1 MHASFK
7 KERRRI
13 LSLWFPH
20 LSTERLL
27 RQRLGRSWRSRPQ
40 QGRPPLVISR
50 QENNTQRIAALD
62 EAAERLRLKP
72 GMGIAD
78 ARAMYPAIEIVAE
91 DVEADRRLLEALAD
105 WCDRYTPLVAL
116 DGTDGLFLD
125 ITGCAHLFG
134 GEETLLDSLLDS
146 FFEQGFRTRAGLAS
160 TPGAAWAAARFSL
173 PGKALQEGD
182 ERPFLESLPLAALR
196 LEPATIASLESVG
209 LRTVGTVLTAPRAP
223 LARRFGAMLLLR
235 LDQALGEVEEV
246 ISPRL
251 PVAPFSVERHLAE
264 PIGLVEDIERLVPLL
279 AKSLKRDL
287 ERRGEGARLFELLLF
302 RVDGAVTRI
311 SARASL
317 PLREPVPIARL
328 FHERLATLGAV
339 LDPGYGFDL
348 VRLAVF
354 ETAAVETP
362 QADLGGEAAE
372 ASEDVALF
380 SDRVRARLG
389 RTAMLMPVLAES
401 HLPERAASLVPAD
414 GEPPERKAPAV
425 PRKSIDF
432 SPSRR
437 APERPLRLF
446 HRPEPID
453 VPVTE
458 VPEGPPLNFRWRR
471 AMHRVAR
478 AEGPERIAP
487 EWWLHPIPKV
497 EMKED
502 KDKKNEDEES
512 KEDKQEKVER
522 EAVAAETARLTRDYF
537 RVEDTDGRRY
547 WLFREGLYGR
557 KDAAPRWYLQGVS
570 A

>member
-1 MHASFK
+1 
-7 KERRRI
+7 
-13 LSLWFPH
+13 
-20 LSTERLL
+20 
-27 RQRLGRSWRSRPQ
+27 
-40 QGRPPLVISR
+40 
-50 QENNTQRIAALD
+50 
-62 EAAERLRLKP
+62 
-72 GMGIAD
+72 MGIAD

-116 DGTDGLFLD
+116 DGRDGLFLD

-134 GEETLLDSLLDS
+134 GEEAMLDGLLAS
-146 FFEQGFRTRAGLAS
+146 FFEQGFRTRAGIAS

-173 PGKALQEGD
+173 PGKILQEGD
-182 ERPFLESLPLAALR
+182 ECAFLESLPLAALR
-196 LEPATIASLESVG
+196 LETRTIASLESVG
-209 LRTVGTVLTAPRAP
+209 LRSVGTVLAAPRAP

-251 PVAPFSVERHLAE
+251 PVAPFSVERQLAE
-264 PIGLVEDIERLVPLL
+264 PIGLIEDIERLVPQL
-279 AKSLKRDL
+279 ARSLKRDL
-287 ERRGEGARLFELLLF
+287 ERRGEGARLFALLLF

-311 SARASL
+311 AARASL
-317 PLREPVPIARL
+317 PLREPVAIARL
-328 FHERLATLGAV
+328 FGERLAALSDA

-348 VRLAVF
+348 VRLSAF
-354 ETAAVETP
+354 ETAALDTP
-362 QADLGGEAAE
+362 QADLGGGAVA

-389 RTAMLMPVLAES
+389 RTAMLKPLLAES
-401 HLPERAASLVPAD
+401 HLPERAASLVPAAGD
-414 GEPPERKAPAV
+414 PPERKAPDA
-425 PRKSIDF
+425 PRRSVDF

-446 HRPEPID
+446 SRPEPID

-487 EWWLHPIPKV
+487 EWWLHGKPEVKADEIGK
-497 EMKED
+497 
-502 KDKKNEDEES
+502 DEERR
-512 KEDKQEKVER
+512 EAEREEAER
-522 EAVAAETARLTRDYF
+522 EAVAAETARTTRDYF
-537 RVEDTDGRRY
+537 RVEDTDGHRFWIY
-547 WLFREGLYGR
+547 REGLYR